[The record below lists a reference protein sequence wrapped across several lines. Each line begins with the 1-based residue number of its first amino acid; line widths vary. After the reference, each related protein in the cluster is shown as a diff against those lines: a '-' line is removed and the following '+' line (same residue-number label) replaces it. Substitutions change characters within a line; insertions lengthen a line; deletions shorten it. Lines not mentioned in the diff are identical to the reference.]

1 MASRPSVRSGAA
13 ADVLR
18 RRTLL
23 IAWVT
28 VAVATLHVLDHVIR
42 GYYVIDHGLDP
53 SWNHSGWP
61 FLPQFTPFTAS
72 LIGVYGVLAAGI
84 WLTVRGRV
92 GAGYWLVTAVLLG
105 ALVVWV
111 HFVGARAETPA
122 VIYRSW
128 GSPVAGV
135 LAVTNTFAVVTAVFA
150 MGVNAVLV
158 GVRSGWQAAGLRV
171 AARARS

>member
-28 VAVATLHVLDHVIR
+28 VAVATLHFVDHVIR

-61 FLPQFTPFTAS
+61 FLPEVTPFTAS
-72 LIGVYGVLAAGI
+72 LVGVYGVLGVGI
-84 WLTVRGRV
+84 WATTRGRV
-92 GAGYWLVTAVLLG
+92 GAGYWSVTALLLG
-105 ALVVWV
+105 VLVVSV
-111 HFVGARAETPA
+111 HFLGARAETPA

-128 GSPVAGV
+128 GSPVAG
-135 LAVTNTFAVVTAVFA
+135 AVAVVDTFAVIAVVLA
-150 MGVNAVLV
+150 MGLNAVVV
-158 GVRSGWQAAGLRV
+158 GIRSGWRAEGLRE
-171 AARARS
+171 AS

>member
-1 MASRPSVRSGAA
+1 MSSRPSVRSGGA

-18 RRTLL
+18 RRTLI

-28 VAVATLHVLDHVIR
+28 VALATLHFVDHVIR
-42 GYYVIDHGLDP
+42 GYHVIAHGLDP

-72 LIGVYGVLAAGI
+72 LIGVYGVLAVGI
-84 WLTVRGRV
+84 WSTVRRRV

-158 GVRSGWQAAGLRV
+158 GVRSG
-171 AARARS
+171 

>member
-1 MASRPSVRSGAA
+1 MASGPRVRSGAT
-13 ADVLR
+13 ADVRR

-23 IAWVT
+23 LAWVT
-28 VAVATLHVLDHVIR
+28 VALATLHFLDHVIR
-42 GYYVIDHGLDP
+42 GYHVIDHGLDP

-72 LIGVYGVLAAGI
+72 LIGVYGLLGVGI
-84 WLTVRGRV
+84 WLTSRGRV
-92 GAGYWLVTAVLLG
+92 GAGYWLTTALLLG

-111 HFVGARAETPA
+111 HFVGAQAESPA

-135 LAVTNTFAVVTAVFA
+135 AAVVNTLAVIAAVLA
-150 MGVNAVLV
+150 MGVNAVVV
-158 GVRSGWQAAGLRV
+158 GLRSGWRAEGLRV
-171 AARARS
+171 AGGGRP